1 MVQTYQAHT
10 NYAAPYSTLIPA
22 YFQRYPNPLTTHVL
36 SVDVLE
42 RRLVPFGTPSS
53 YAVRANARP
62 AAHADADRWV
72 LRTTRL
78 ILKRGTLPAWAPRG
92 LLKNA
97 ESWVLEESEVDLDPP
112 ASPASDEATANSTDE
127 RGRSMRTWTR
137 NLDHVTVLCV
147 TESLELAEGR
157 APPSAT

>member
-1 MVQTYQAHT
+1 MVQTYQAHS
-10 NYAAPYSTLIPA
+10 NYAAPYATLIPA

-36 SVDVLE
+36 SVDVLD
-42 RRLVPFGTPSS
+42 RRVVPYGTPSS
-53 YAVRANARP
+53 YAAQPNATQH
-62 AAHADADRWV
+62 AAQDADRWV

-112 ASPASDEATANSTDE
+112 MPAAEGSEAEAQ

-157 APPSAT
+157 APASSR